1 MGTWCV
7 LSSRL
12 HSPSSM
18 SNKSTMILFSGLALV
33 VGNTFPY
40 TLLGLGAASLTV
52 YAVNRQTPSA
62 KLGRVEDV
70 IMVTEGSS
78 TTRKG
83 KRCKRPT
90 LKYQCQYSN
99 SLLEARSIKT
109 WGEYLEKIKEIL
121 QSIDECAKEVKAI
134 QTSILLTI
142 ETERRRQLYEGI
154 KEVRETIDVTIVL
167 RYLWTLLFIC
177 YPFFLL
183 FFCAGYFHNNQR
195 DGTGVLDKHML
206 TVGNLSCAV
215 QVLCGLCRD
224 QRPGLGSGHRGCG
237 QENLR
242 PKLHLRNVTLS
253 HLDMFI
259 LDNWFLSDVALLLL
273 YSTNSSGVYLCL
285 LSSDQGA
292 PFESC
297 LFSGWREGEETKLA
311 DAEASDSDGQQ
322 HAYGQY
328 GADTSGLRSLQRW
341 TRQHSRSK
349 ERWRLELRAV
359 NSLRPSRRP
368 TRSGCIA
375 SECGESLQMLG
386 PTAWTAHGDAL
397 EGPAHNTFKA
407 LRLALRSHIHPLTD
421 YGFSFGFSPAPTSH
435 GSSDGRR
442 PIVYRLSVAIESRIF
457 GAATEQLLRRY
468 IIPHRVPQ
476 TESQARTKF
485 TARPLVDQFC
495 GPPIRGGI
503 VQLACTNIVTR
514 QIEGKSLAL
523 GITTCTPQPTQPN
536 SSPLYHHAPPRRL
549 PAPSAAILPA
559 PEADQPTIPVS
570 GTPRSYVLPETCTH
584 QEPTVRNFLYRQKFN
599 APVPASAGNASLLS
613 NKFGASGLC
622 VFSAVH

>member
-1 MGTWCV
+1 
-7 LSSRL
+7 
-12 HSPSSM
+12 M

-167 RYLWTLLFIC
+167 RY
-177 YPFFLL
+177 Y
-183 FFCAGYFHNNQR
+183 CAGC
-195 DGTGVLDKHML
+195 
-206 TVGNLSCAV
+206 VGIK
-215 QVLCGLCRD
+215 G
-224 QRPGLGSGHRGCG
+224 PGLGRVIAGVVKKI
-237 QENLR
+237 LR
-242 PKLHLRNVTLS
+242 PKLHGAPVTLFHKFEWGLLVS
-253 HLDMFI
+253 LVVRSGCTLRELFI
-259 LDNWFLSDVALLLL
+259 L
-273 YSTNSSGVYLCL
+273 
-285 LSSDQGA
+285 
-292 PFESC
+292 
-297 LFSGWREGEETKLA
+297 SGWRDGEETKLA

-359 NSLRPSRRP
+359 QFIKTITPP
-368 TRSGCIA
+368 
-375 SECGESLQMLG
+375 
-386 PTAWTAHGDAL
+386 D
-397 EGPAHNTFKA
+397 A
-407 LRLALRSHIHPLTD
+407 LRLHCVGCWGRQH
-421 YGFSFGFSPAPTSH
+421 
-435 GSSDGRR
+435 GRR
-442 PIVYRLSVAIESRIF
+442 TAMPSRDPPLLTTVFLLLAYCGDGHVKAQKHLVARKYLHPPPTDLQMDAVRLCIAFQSQSNPEF
-457 GAATEQLLRRY
+457 LGAATEQLSCVATLSPTEFRRQSRKHSNFSHNNLPTY
-468 IIPHRVPQ
+468 
-476 TESQARTKF
+476 SQNKF

-523 GITTCTPQPTQPN
+523 GITTSPDASRPVRRNP
-536 SSPLYHHAPPRRL
+536 SRGRKRISPLF
-549 PAPSAAILPA
+549 
-559 PEADQPTIPVS
+559 PVS
-570 GTPRSYVLPETCTH
+570 GTPPQLRPPGNVHSSGTKRFGIFYTGKSSMH
-584 QEPTVRNFLYRQKFN
+584 QYRRPQ
-599 APVPASAGNASLLS
+599 AMRAY
-613 NKFGASGLC
+613 
-622 VFSAVH
+622 